1 MKKTSSVV
9 KVSNQDLIE
18 RSFTKKLENLVKAK
32 DSLVKE
38 SAVLAERMIHFA
50 ASLAELEEEAKRLD
64 KAFKTKVHT
73 EEFEKHLSVR
83 ALGVSPAIRS
93 RWNTIAS
100 QAPALLKIHDSLPP
114 TRDALYETARALKQ
128 DENVS
133 MWVKKQQLTP
143 YSTVQEINSLRSK
156 GKRATPSKEETPA
169 KASANKTSSKSPA
182 QTTVK
187 KWKPSNKRVPLGIS
201 IKDLP
206 TDKPEQAFH
215 NDLML
220 LVVRREIDPDTSKST
235 LVAVG
240 VVNDPSVLEGY

>member
-1 MKKTSSVV
+1 MKKPSSAIKTSR
-9 KVSNQDLIE
+9 QDIIE
-18 RSFTKKLENLVKAK
+18 ASFSKKLNILVKAK
-32 DSLVKE
+32 DLLVSE
-38 SAVLAERMIHFA
+38 TAELAERMIRFA
-50 ASLAELEEEAKRLD
+50 ASLTELEEEAKRLD
-64 KAFKTKVHT
+64 KAYKTKVHT

-83 ALGVSPAIRS
+83 ALGLSPAIRS

-100 QAPALLKIHDSLPP
+100 QAPALLKIHTSLPA
-114 TRDALYETARALKQ
+114 TRDALYETARAIKQ

-143 YSTVQEINSLRSK
+143 LSTVQEINSLRSK
-156 GKRATPSKEETPA
+156 GKRTAPA
-169 KASANKTSSKSPA
+169 KKAPTKSTAS
-182 QTTVK
+182 TTNK
-187 KWKPSNKRVPLGIS
+187 KWITSNKGVPLGIS

-220 LVVRREIDPDTSKST
+220 LVVKREVDPDTSKSR

-240 VVNDPSVLEGY
+240 VVSDPSILEG

>member
-1 MKKTSSVV
+1 MKKPSSAIKTSR
-9 KVSNQDLIE
+9 QDIIE
-18 RSFTKKLENLVKAK
+18 PSFNKKLNILVKAK
-32 DSLVKE
+32 DLLVSE
-38 SAVLAERMIHFA
+38 TAELAERMIRFA
-50 ASLAELEEEAKRLD
+50 ASLTELEEEAQRLD

-83 ALGVSPAIRS
+83 ALGLSPAIRS

-100 QAPALLKIHDSLPP
+100 EAPALLKIHTSLPA
-114 TRDALYETARALKQ
+114 TRDALYETARAIKQ

-143 YSTVQEINSLRSK
+143 LSTVKEINDLRSK
-156 GKRATPSKEETPA
+156 GKRTAPA
-169 KASANKTSSKSPA
+169 KKASGKSTTSA
-182 QTTVK
+182 TGIG
-187 KWKPSNKRVPLGIS
+187 WKPSNKRVPLGIS

-220 LVVRREIDPDTSKST
+220 LVVKREIDPDTSKSR

-240 VVNDPSVLEGY
+240 VVDDPSILEGH

>member
-1 MKKTSSVV
+1 MKKPSSAIKTSR
-9 KVSNQDLIE
+9 QDIIE
-18 RSFTKKLENLVKAK
+18 ASFSKKLNILVKAK
-32 DSLVKE
+32 DLLVSE
-38 SAVLAERMIHFA
+38 TAELAERMIRFA
-50 ASLAELEEEAKRLD
+50 ASLTELEEEAKRLD
-64 KAFKTKVHT
+64 KAYKTKVHT

-83 ALGVSPAIRS
+83 ALGLSPAIRS

-100 QAPALLKIHDSLPP
+100 QAPALLKIHTSLPA
-114 TRDALYETARALKQ
+114 TRDALYETARAIKQ

-143 YSTVQEINSLRSK
+143 LSTVQEINSLRSK
-156 GKRATPSKEETPA
+156 GKRTAPA
-169 KASANKTSSKSPA
+169 KKAPTKSTAS
-182 QTTVK
+182 TTNK
-187 KWKPSNKRVPLGIS
+187 KWITSNKGVPLGIS

-220 LVVRREIDPDTSKST
+220 LVVKREVDPDTSKSR

-240 VVNDPSVLEGY
+240 VVNDPSILEG